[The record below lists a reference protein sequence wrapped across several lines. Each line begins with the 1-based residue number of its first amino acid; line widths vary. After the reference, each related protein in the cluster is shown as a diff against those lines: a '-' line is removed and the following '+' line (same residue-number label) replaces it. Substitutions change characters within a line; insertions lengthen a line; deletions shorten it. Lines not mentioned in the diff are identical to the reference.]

1 MDADAVDEVR
11 GSVAEGCRALAAE
24 NLVVGTAGNVSA
36 RVGNAIAITAT
47 GATFDTLTPDEVVL
61 VDLEGSV
68 VAGNLAPT
76 SEIEL
81 HLALYREFDA
91 GAIVHT
97 HAPGA
102 IAVGLIADELPCI
115 HYQMLLLGGSVRV
128 APYAT
133 FGTVELAENVRAAL
147 SGRTA
152 ALMANHGAVTYGRDL
167 EAALESTMLL
177 EWACG
182 IYLQAAAV
190 GKPRELSAQQLDDV
204 LAAVLTRNYGT
215 TQSNRKE
222 SGS

>member
-1 MDADAVDEVR
+1 MSATFDEVR
-11 GSVAEGCRALAAE
+11 ASIAEGCRALAAE
-24 NLVVGTAGNVSA
+24 NLVVGTAGNVSV
-36 RVGNAIAITAT
+36 RTGNHVAITAT
-47 GATFDTLTPDEVVL
+47 GAMFDRLTSDEVVL
-61 VDLEGSV
+61 VDMDGSV
-68 VAGNLAPT
+68 VGGDLQPT

-102 IAVGLIADELPCI
+102 IAVGLVADELPCI
-115 HYQMLLLGGSVRV
+115 HYQMLLVGGSVRV

-133 FGTVELAENVRAAL
+133 FGTVELADNVRDAL

-190 GKPRELSAQQLDDV
+190 GKPRALSTQQLDDV
-204 LAAVLTRNYGT
+204 LAAVLARNYGT
-215 TQSNRKE
+215 TQPTQG
-222 SGS
+222 GSAS

>member
-1 MDADAVDEVR
+1 MDADAVGEVR
-11 GSVAEGCRALAAE
+11 TSIAQGCRALAAK
-24 NLVVGTAGNVSA
+24 NLVVGTAGNVSVRA
-36 RVGNAIAITAT
+36 GQHVAITAT
-47 GATFDTLTPDEVVL
+47 GATFDELTPDEVVL
-61 VDLEGSV
+61 VDINGSL
-68 VAGNLAPT
+68 VAGELEPT

-102 IAVGLIADELPCI
+102 IAVGLVADELPCI
-115 HYQMLLLGGSVRV
+115 HYQLLSLGGSVRV

-133 FGTVELAENVRAAL
+133 FGTRELAENGRAAL

-167 EAALESTMLL
+167 QAALESTVLL

-190 GKPRELSAQQLDDV
+190 GTPRALSAQQLDDV
-204 LAAVLTRNYGT
+204 IAAVLTRNYGT
-215 TQSNRKE
+215 TQPGRK
-222 SGS
+222 GSAS

>member
-1 MDADAVDEVR
+1 MSATVDDVR
-11 GSVAEGCRALAAE
+11 GVIAEGCRALAAN

-36 RVGNAIAITAT
+36 RAGEHIAITAT
-47 GATFDTLTPDEVVL
+47 GAAFDELTPDEVVL
-61 VDLEGSV
+61 VDMDGSV
-68 VAGNLAPT
+68 VAGDLEPT

-81 HLALYREFDA
+81 HLALYRQFA
-91 GAIVHT
+91 PGAIVHT
-97 HAPGA
+97 HAPSA
-102 IAVGLIADELPCI
+102 IAVGLVADELPCI
-115 HYQMLLLGGSVRV
+115 HYQMLLLGGSIRV

-133 FGTVELAENVRAAL
+133 FGTTELADNVRDAL

-190 GKPRELSAQQLDDV
+190 GKPKSLSAQQLDDV
-204 LAAVLTRNYGT
+204 IAAVIARNYGT
-215 TQSNRKE
+215 TQPSRKG
-222 SGS
+222 SGA

>member
-1 MDADAVDEVR
+1 MSATVDEVR
-11 GSVAEGCRALAAE
+11 GFIAEGCRALAAQ
-24 NLVVGTAGNVSA
+24 NLVVGTAGNVSSRA
-36 RVGNAIAITAT
+36 GNSIAITAT
-47 GATFDTLTPDEVVL
+47 GASFDTLTPAEVVV
-61 VDLEGSV
+61 VDMEGSII
-68 VAGNLAPT
+68 AGNLEPT

-81 HLALYREFDA
+81 HLALYRAFDV

-97 HAPGA
+97 HAPNA

-133 FGTVELAENVRAAL
+133 FGTVELADNVRIAL

-190 GKPRELSAQQLDDV
+190 GKPRALSSQQLDDV
-204 LAAVLTRNYGT
+204 LAAVISRNYGT
-215 TQSNRKE
+215 TQPSRKG

>member
-1 MDADAVDEVR
+1 MSATVDEVR
-11 GSVAEGCRALAAE
+11 GSIAEGCRALAAE

-36 RVGNAIAITAT
+36 RAGNTIAITAT
-47 GATFDTLTPDEVVL
+47 GATFDTLTSDEVVL
-61 VDLEGSV
+61 VDMDGSV
-68 VAGNLAPT
+68 VAGDLEPT

-81 HLALYREFDA
+81 HLAIYREFDV

-97 HAPGA
+97 HAPSA
-102 IAVGLIADELPCI
+102 IAVGLVADELPCI
-115 HYQMLLLGGSVRV
+115 HYQMLLMGGSVRV

-133 FGTVELAENVRAAL
+133 FGTVELADNVRTAL

-182 IYLQAAAV
+182 IYLRAAAV
-190 GKPRELSAQQLDDV
+190 GKPRALSSKQLDDV
-204 LAAVLTRNYGT
+204 LAAVIARNYGAT
-215 TQSNRKE
+215 RPSRKG
-222 SGS
+222 SGA